1 MKIHAEKDCNRVV
14 ENNDTLKVGFDKKDS
29 GDQTIDIYNDRTTT
43 LEQGNDTL
51 TIKKGDSET
60 VVKLGD
66 HTLDVK
72 AGKSTVTAAKSIEL
86 KVGGNSIKI
95 DQSGITIKGIMV
107 KIEGSA
113 KVDMKSPM
121 TTVKG
126 DGMLT
131 LKGGVTM
138 IN

>member
-1 MKIHAEKDCNRVV
+1 MHGEPRSWGGSF
-14 ENNDTLKVGFDKKDS
+14 E
-29 GDQTIDIYNDRTTT
+29 IYNDRTTT

-51 TIKKGDSET
+51 EIKQGNSDT
-60 VVKLGD
+60 TVKLGD
-66 HTLDVK
+66 HTLDVT
-72 AGKSTVTAAKSIEL
+72 AGKSTVTAGTSIEL

-95 DQSGITIKGIMV
+95 DQSGITIKGIQV
-107 KIEGSA
+107 KIQGSA
-113 KVDMKSPM
+113 MADMKTPM

-126 DGMLT
+126 DAMLT